1 MPQTSSTTQ
10 DMLLA
15 QAPATQTA
23 TGQPA
28 GTAPV
33 TVVKQHSFATF
44 SFGITL
50 LLVLLFFCYFFFKVR
65 RKEHNKHVDTKA
77 GDEGE
82 D

>member
-1 MPQTSSTTQ
+1 MPQTSSNTQ
-10 DMLLA
+10 AIVVA

-23 TGQPA
+23 TQPA
-28 GTAPV
+28 GTQPV

-44 SFGITL
+44 SFGVTLVLIL
-50 LLVLLFFCYFFFKVR
+50 LLFCYFFFKVR
-65 RKEHNKHVDTKA
+65 RKEHNKHVDTRA

>member
-1 MPQTSSTTQ
+1 MPQTSDTTQ
-10 DMLLA
+10 AIVVA
-15 QAPATQTA
+15 QAPATQSA

-28 GTAPV
+28 GTPPV

-44 SFGITL
+44 SFGVTL
-50 LLVLLFFCYFFFKVR
+50 LLVLMIFCYIFFRVR
-65 RKEHNKHVDTKA
+65 RREHNKHVDQRA